1 MKIESA
7 TETRSVAPRGAVAE
21 PRHTAPAQTRA
32 DAAPEVAAP
41 VPTAPQLEHAIAE
54 ANRSMRAIPTNL
66 EFEQDQDSGKVV
78 VRVIDSETR
87 KVIRQM
93 PTEDMLAMSKALDR
107 LQGLMVHLR
116 V

>member
-7 TETRSVAPRGAVAE
+7 SEARTVAPRGAVAE
-21 PRHTAPAQTRA
+21 PRFVAPAQARA
-32 DAAPEVAAP
+32 GAVPEVTAP

-54 ANRSMRAIPTNL
+54 ANRSMRAIPTSL

-78 VRVIDSETR
+78 VRVVDSETR

-107 LQGLMVHLR
+107 LQGLMVHLKA
-116 V
+116 

>member
-1 MKIESA
+1 MAPSRNHG
-7 TETRSVAPRGAVAE
+7 TPRLHRPGPTRP
-21 PRHTAPAQTRA
+21 Q
-32 DAAPEVAAP
+32 VAAP
-41 VPTAPQLEHAIAE
+41 DPTAPQLEHAIAE
-54 ANRSMRAIPTNL
+54 ANRSMRAIPTSL

-107 LQGLMVHLR
+107 LQGLMVHLKA
-116 V
+116 

>member
-7 TETRSVAPRGAVAE
+7 SETRNVAPRGAVAE
-21 PRHTAPAQTRA
+21 PRLVAPAQARA
-32 DAAPEVAAP
+32 DAAAVVAAP

-66 EFEQDQDSGKVV
+66 EFEQDQESGKVV

-87 KVIRQM
+87 KIIRQM

-107 LQGLMVHLR
+107 LQGLMVHLKA
-116 V
+116 